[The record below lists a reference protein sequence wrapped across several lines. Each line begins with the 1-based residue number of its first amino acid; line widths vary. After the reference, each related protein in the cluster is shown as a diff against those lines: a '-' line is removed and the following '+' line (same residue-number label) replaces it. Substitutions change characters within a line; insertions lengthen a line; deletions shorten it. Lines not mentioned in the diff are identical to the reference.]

1 MSDGQVDVLDLVS
14 ISKTFPGQRALAGV
28 DFRVREGEVHAL
40 LGHNGSGKS
49 TLIKIM
55 SGFHLPD
62 DGPAAAGTP
71 RYAVA
76 GHPVRFGDAV
86 GVRRA
91 GVRFIHQDIGL
102 VEGLTVLENL
112 RLGTGTYQASTL
124 GPVRWRTE
132 RSAAV
137 KRLTDL
143 GLDDI
148 DPGADVS
155 ALTAVQRTEVAIARA
170 LDDEASIRLLVLDE
184 ATAALPAEQV
194 DHLFALVRRLAARGV
209 GIVYVTHRLEEVL
222 ALAARVTVLRDG
234 AIVHQA
240 PVADQTRG
248 SLARIIAG
256 SEIAEATPGAAA
268 AEAGAP
274 VLELDGVHGGREL
287 RGATLTLHAGEVL
300 GVAGLEGS
308 GVHEVVRLL
317 EGSVPLTAGEVRVDG
332 VRARRFGARALR
344 RHGVAVLPGER
355 RQKTI
360 PTMTVREN
368 LTISDLAPFWVHGRL
383 RKRAEVRAARSDIAR
398 FSIVPAEPERP
409 IELLSGGNAQK
420 VFVARLVRTSPRV
433 LVLEEPTHGVDVGGS
448 ADILR
453 FVSQVAEESGTSVL
467 LCSSDTDDLAAA
479 CHRVVVLR
487 DGVVTDQL
495 RGEEITRERIVE
507 LCYAQS

>member
-14 ISKTFPGQRALAGV
+14 ISKTFPGQRALV
-28 DFRVREGEVHAL
+28 DVDYRVRAGEVHAL

-62 DGPAAAGTP
+62 DGPAACPVT
-71 RYAVA
+71 YTVA
-76 GHPVRFGDAV
+76 GQPVRFGDPV

-112 RLGTGTYQASTL
+112 RLGTGTYQAATL
-124 GPVRWRTE
+124 GPIRWRGE
-132 RSAAV
+132 RAAAAH
-137 KRLTDL
+137 RLTDL
-143 GLDDI
+143 GLDQI
-148 DPGADVS
+148 DPSSDLG

-170 LDDEASIRLLVLDE
+170 LDDEAAIRLLVLDE

-194 DHLFALVRRLAARGV
+194 DHLFGLVRRLATRGV

-222 ALAARVTVLRDG
+222 ALADRVTVLRDG
-234 AIVHQA
+234 AIVHA
-240 PVADQTRG
+240 GPVAEQTRS

-256 SEIAEATPGAAA
+256 TDVVQATPPSADSVHAS
-268 AEAGAP
+268 EP
-274 VLELDGVHGGREL
+274 VLELAGVRGGREL
-287 RGATLTLHAGEVL
+287 RGATFTLHAGEVL
-300 GVAGLEGS
+300 GVAGLDGS
-308 GVHEVVRLL
+308 GVHEIVRLL
-317 EGSVPLTAGEVRVDG
+317 EGSVPLAAGEVRIGG
-332 VRARRFGARALR
+332 VPTRRFGARALR
-344 RHGVAVLPGER
+344 RRGVAVLPGER
-355 RQKTI
+355 RLKWI
-360 PTMTVREN
+360 PTMSVREN
-368 LTISDLAPFWVHGRL
+368 LTISDLAPFWVHGFL
-383 RKRAEVRAARSDIAR
+383 RRRAEVRATRADIAR
-398 FSIVPAEPERP
+398 FGIRPAEPELP

-433 LVLEEPTHGVDVGGS
+433 LVLEEPTHGVDVAGS

-453 FVSQVAEESGTSVL
+453 FVTQVAEQSGTSVL

-495 RGEEITRERIVE
+495 RGEEISRERIVE

>member
-1 MSDGQVDVLDLVS
+1 VSDGQVDVLDLVS
-14 ISKTFPGQRALAGV
+14 ITKTFPGQRALADV
-28 DFRVREGEVHAL
+28 DFRVQQGEVHAL

-62 DGPAAAGTP
+62 DGPAA
-71 RYAVA
+71 YSVA
-76 GHPVRFGDAV
+76 GQAVRFGDPV

-112 RLGTGTYQASTL
+112 RLGTGTYQAATL
-124 GPVRWRTE
+124 GPIRWRSEWAAAE
-132 RSAAV
+132 R
-137 KRLTDL
+137 RLADL
-143 GLDDI
+143 GLDHI
-148 DPGADVS
+148 DPQSDVQ

-170 LDDEASIRLLVLDE
+170 LDDESSIRVLVLDE

-194 DHLFALVRRLAARGV
+194 DHLFGLVRRLSDRGV

-222 ALAARVTVLRDG
+222 ALADRVTVLRDG
-234 AIVHQA
+234 SIVHQGS
-240 PVADQTRG
+240 VREQTRS
-248 SLARIIAG
+248 SLARTIAG
-256 SEIAEATPGAAA
+256 TDVAQATPPSASSVQLT
-268 AEAGAP
+268 EP
-274 VLELDGVHGGREL
+274 LLELDAVHGGREL

-317 EGSVPLTAGEVRVDG
+317 EGSVPLTAGEVRIG
-332 VRARRFGARALR
+332 GESTRRFGPRALR
-344 RHGVAVLPGER
+344 RRGVAVLPGER
-355 RQKTI
+355 RRKWI

-368 LTISDLAPFWVHGRL
+368 LTISDLAPFWVHGLL
-383 RKRAEVRAARSDIAR
+383 RRRAEARAARDDIAR
-398 FSIVPAEPERP
+398 FGITPAEPERP

-420 VFVARLVRTSPRV
+420 VFVARLVRTHPRV

-448 ADILR
+448 AEILR
-453 FVSQVAEESGTSVL
+453 FVTQVAEQSGTSVL

-487 DGVVTDQL
+487 DGTVTDQL
-495 RGEEITRERIVE
+495 RGEEISRERIVE

>member
-1 MSDGQVDVLDLVS
+1 VSDGQVDVLDLVS
-14 ISKTFPGQRALAGV
+14 ISKTFPGQRALVEV

-62 DGPAAAGTP
+62 DGSAARPVT
-71 RYAVA
+71 YTVA
-76 GHPVRFGDAV
+76 GQPVRFGDPV

-112 RLGTGTYQASTL
+112 RLGTGTYQAATL
-124 GPVRWRTE
+124 GPIHWRGE
-132 RSAAV
+132 RAAAAQ
-137 KRLTDL
+137 RLASL
-143 GLDDI
+143 GIDHI
-148 DPGADVS
+148 DPYSDVS

-170 LDDEASIRLLVLDE
+170 LDDEAAIRLLVLDE

-194 DHLFALVRRLAARGV
+194 EHLFGLVRRLAARGV

-222 ALAARVTVLRDG
+222 ALADRVTVLRDG
-234 AIVHQA
+234 AIVHA
-240 PVADQTRG
+240 GAVAEQTRG

-256 SEIAEATPGAAA
+256 TDIAAA
-268 AEAGAP
+268 RPPSAASVQASDP
-274 VLELDGVHGGREL
+274 VLELTGVYGGREL
-287 RGATLTLHAGEVL
+287 RGASLTLYAGEVL

-308 GVHEVVRLL
+308 GVHELVRLL
-317 EGSVPLTAGEVRVDG
+317 EGSVPLTAGEVRIGG
-332 VRARRFGARALR
+332 VPTRRFGARALR
-344 RHGVAVLPGER
+344 RHGVAVLPGEKR
-355 RQKTI
+355 LKWI
-360 PTMTVREN
+360 PTMSVREN
-368 LTISDLAPFWVHGRL
+368 LTISDLAPFWVHGFL
-383 RKRAEVRAARSDIAR
+383 RRRAEVRAARDDIDR
-398 FSIVPAEPERP
+398 FGIRPTDPERP

-448 ADILR
+448 ADIVR
-453 FVSQVAEESGTSVL
+453 FVSEVAEQTGTSVL

-487 DGVVTDQL
+487 DGAVTDQL
-495 RGEEITRERIVE
+495 RGEEISRERIVE